1 MIPFLVVLLALL
13 VTVVELVRR
22 RQLREEFSWLWIGAC
37 ALCIVV
43 LVVPQVR
50 VWMAALLPGVE
61 STQLALALVSL
72 FLVALCLHFSIQVS
86 AQSNRIKNLA
96 QEVALLRKALAEL
109 RGNDEPR

>member
-22 RQLREEFSWLWIGAC
+22 RRLREEFSWLWIGAC
-37 ALCIVV
+37 ALCIVA

-50 VWMAALLPGVE
+50 SWMAGLLPGVE